1 MSLKLKSKALFIA
14 DAHYPNHK
22 KEEFLKLLSSIN
34 SQEIQTP
41 QLILMGDIF
50 DLLVGNSPYLQ
61 KRFANEIA
69 LINQIAQKIE
79 VIYLEGNHD
88 FYLNPLF
95 SRDVQIIPIEK
106 QPLTLTH
113 NNKSYALS
121 HGDRYTMNR
130 GYKLYTK
137 LIRLP
142 IILRLLPDAIAVNKL
157 KSMQEKKI
165 CKEIQNFKQLVAKI
179 AQNYSSD
186 YIIEGHYHQAQK
198 INNYFALPSFACN
211 TQVAIFN
218 GDTLD
223 YTTPFSAHQASLR
236 RALWAQNL
244 KSLLYR

>member
-1 MSLKLKSKALFIA
+1 MYHKLQQGATFIA

-22 KEEFLKLLSSIN
+22 REEFLKLLYSIN
-34 SQEIQTP
+34 TQEIQTP

-50 DLLVGNSPYLQ
+50 DLLVGNSLYLQ

-95 SRDVQIIPIEK
+95 SRDVQVVPIEK
-106 QPLTLTH
+106 QPLILTH

-121 HGDRYTMNR
+121 HGDKYAMKQR
-130 GYKLYTK
+130 YKLYTK

-142 IILRLLPDAIAVNKL
+142 IVLKLLPDTIAINKL
-157 KSMQEKKI
+157 KSMQAKKI
-165 CKEIQNFKQLVAKI
+165 CKEIQNFNQLVAKI
-179 AQNYSSD
+179 AQNYNTD
-186 YIIEGHYHQAQK
+186 YIIEGHYHQAKK
-198 INNYFALPSFACN
+198 IGNYFALPSFACD

-223 YTTPFSAHQASLR
+223 YTTSF
-236 RALWAQNL
+236 
-244 KSLLYR
+244 

>member
-1 MSLKLKSKALFIA
+1 MHMYHKLKLGAIFLA

-22 KEEFLKLLSSIN
+22 REEFLKLLNSIN
-34 SQEIQTP
+34 TQKIQTP

-50 DLLVGNSPYLQ
+50 DLLVGNSPYLK
-61 KRFANEIA
+61 KRFTNEIA

-88 FYLNPLF
+88 FYLRPLF
-95 SRDVQIIPIEK
+95 SRDVHIVPIEK

-121 HGDRYTMNR
+121 HGDKYVMKRR
-130 GYKLYTK
+130 YKLYTK

-142 IILRLLPDAIAVNKL
+142 IVLKLLPDTIAVNKL

-179 AQNYSSD
+179 AQNYNTN
-186 YIIEGHYHQAQK
+186 YIIEGHYHQAKK
-198 INNYFALPSFACN
+198 IDNYFALPSFACD

-218 GDTLD
+218 GATLD
-223 YTTPFSAHQASLR
+223 YTTPF
-236 RALWAQNL
+236 
-244 KSLLYR
+244 